1 MSAVT
6 VVSSPASLIQ
16 RRRTPTKKFTQTC
29 GLNPRQLP
37 MRRPHQPKSPER
49 AQRRSLR
56 SRRSLMSVQ
65 EVVGLAVE
73 GGAPGGRGGVGPAFR
88 SVGVALEGPS
98 NLSRA
103 LLSSQSGWCT
113 RYGRSAGTSR
123 VSPEGLLGVD
133 SGNQLSVVC
142 GPGVRARGVDVRP
155 TGGGRHRAVR
165 YQGTSAVVG
174 QGYLEA
180 ALSCTCHCLQPAWHT
195 PAFPVLQSP
204 CQWQGPVTRVVGQRT
219 VASFGLARV
228 LSHFSRVQLF
238 ATPGT
243 VACQALLSMGFSRQE
258 YWSGLPFSSP
268 GESS

>member
-88 SVGVALEGPS
+88 RVGVALEGPS

-165 YQGTSAVVG
+165 YQGTWRRLCPVPAIASSLLGTPLPSRCCSLPVSGRGQSLGLLVRERWPPLALHVCSVTLVV
-174 QGYLEA
+174 
-180 ALSCTCHCLQPAWHT
+180 SSSLQP
-195 PAFPVLQSP
+195 
-204 CQWQGPVTRVVGQRT
+204 QG
-219 VASFGLARV
+219 L
-228 LSHFSRVQLF
+228 
-238 ATPGT
+238 
-243 VACQALLSMGFSRQE
+243 
-258 YWSGLPFSSP
+258 
-268 GESS
+268 